1 MANIYNQIKQIMNIY
16 NQKKIKREKET
27 RGSKNET
34 KNTIETNKIVK
45 YNTRPNIYTHKPNTH
60 KPILI
65 NYSKVFDKVMPSYYS
80 YPNFLENEE
89 QVIAHEPFSNSISI
103 SLVLGM
109 TFVIGRFIYTQWTN
123 KK

>member
-1 MANIYNQIKQIMNIY
+1 MANVYNQIKQIMNIY
-16 NQKKIKREKET
+16 NQTEIKREKET
-27 RGSKNET
+27 NGSKNESIEIT
-34 KNTIETNKIVK
+34 KNKIVK

-80 YPNFLENEE
+80 YPNFLENEK

>member
-1 MANIYNQIKQIMNIY
+1 MANVYHLIKQIMNIY
-16 NQKKIKREKET
+16 NQKKIKREEP
-27 RGSKNET
+27 GLKNET
-34 KNTIETNKIVK
+34 KKESIEITKNKIVK
-45 YNTRPNIYTHKPNTH
+45 YNTTPNLIN

-80 YPNFLENEE
+80 YPNLLENEE
-89 QVIAHEPFSNSISI
+89 QVMVYEPFSNSISI

-109 TFVIGRFIYTQWTN
+109 TFVIGRFIYRQSTN

>member
-1 MANIYNQIKQIMNIY
+1 MISPSTAKCIYQ
-16 NQKKIKREKET
+16 
-27 RGSKNET
+27 
-34 KNTIETNKIVK
+34 K
-45 YNTRPNIYTHKPNTH
+45 YNTLPNFTKIMIHRH